1 MCPPVLASHDPQP
14 QPVGPGQEEAEGDL
28 GPVHGGD
35 PPFVDLEDTV
45 AAAEA
50 TLPGGTRLSHTR
62 IYNTGV
68 RIMTQPHL
76 DDMNTRPKSGL
87 KL

>member
-1 MCPPVLASHDPQP
+1 MLASHDPQP
-14 QPVGPGQEEAEGDL
+14 QPVSPGQEEAKGDL

-35 PPFVDLEDTV
+35 PPLVDLEDAV

-50 TLPGGTRLSHTR
+50 TLPGGTRLGHTR
-62 IYNTGV
+62 IKIIIDSDQV
-68 RIMTQPHL
+68 RFKTQPHL

>member
-1 MCPPVLASHDPQP
+1 MLASHDPQP

-35 PPFVDLEDTV
+35 PPLVDLEDAV

-50 TLPGGTRLSHTR
+50 TLPGGTCLSHTR
-62 IYNTGV
+62 GQNTGEV
-68 RIMTQPHL
+68 ISKTRTHL